1 MHHPIRIAFIVTFA
15 TLALSACG
23 SKGPLVL
30 TPEQKQ
36 EAERK
41 AAEKQKQ
48 SQPTPPPLESDKS
61 PNAEGG
67 QRPQ

>member
-1 MHHPIRIAFIVTFA
+1 MRQLFRVPFIVV
-15 TLALSACG
+15 LSASALASCG

-36 EAERK
+36 GQEA
-41 AAEKQKQ
+41 KQKKDQ
-48 SQPTPPPLESDKS
+48 APPPVESDKS

-67 QRPQ
+67 QRPR